1 MAIRNISD
9 NDQPTYDL
17 REILRKKRESV
28 QGLEQ
33 IRVDQFNI
41 DHSYQRPVSPTMVNR
56 IVKEFDS
63 RLFGIVT
70 VSRRADG
77 SYWVLDGQHRIAALI
92 KMGKGNIAVP
102 CEVLTGLSMEDE
114 ARVFHLRNANKK
126 TMTPQ
131 EKFRGALAAGDERAI
146 RIDRAVRAAGFQIN
160 LDSSELHGG
169 LIPATASLERV
180 DRQYRDGHLETTL
193 GLIRTTWGTE
203 NGPRGNLITGLAYLL
218 YLYRDTINIKR
229 FVEKLSDL
237 TLEHVYSMSKKY
249 RESTKVGT
257 DIAVCAVLIDR
268 YNHKLHH
275 KNQLL
280 DPITMA
286 ALNRAKELAGG
297 N

>member
-1 MAIRNISD
+1 MAIRNIND
-9 NDQPTYDL
+9 NDHPTYDL
-17 REILRKKRESV
+17 REILRKKRDSV

-41 DHSYQRPVSPTMVNR
+41 DHSYQRPISPTMVNR
-56 IVKEFDS
+56 IIKAFDS

-70 VSRRADG
+70 ASRRADG

-131 EKFRGALAAGDERAI
+131 EKFRGALAAGDERAV
-146 RIDRAVRAAGFQIN
+146 RIDRAVRAAGFQVN
-160 LDSSELHGG
+160 LDSSELNGG
-169 LIPATASLERV
+169 LIPATSSLERV

-193 GLIRTTWGTE
+193 GLIRTTWGTDH
-203 NGPRGNLITGLAYLL
+203 GPRGNLITGLAYLL
-218 YLYRDTINIKR
+218 YLYRDTLNIKR

-249 RESTKVGT
+249 RESTKVAT

-275 KNQLL
+275 KNQLP

-286 ALNRAKELAGG
+286 ALNRAQELAGG